1 MKYYIVKAAP
11 CEINE
16 KSTYGLFGNRSAMEV
31 DGRYYYENATLYAV
45 YDGNNT
51 VESLRVLDRVHII
64 APEDEYFFEAKNDRE
79 AIIRFNEIMKNG
91 FNAYEKKVFRKV
103 EVICKENIDGRNFYG
118 RCGIDVYNPK
128 NGLNTKILYVE
139 SYTQKV
145 GDDYRQ
151 GTCTHECYLKLDD
164 TKRKYIGTMSEIIFS

>member
-31 DGRYYYENATLYAV
+31 DGHYYYENATLYAV
-45 YDGNNT
+45 YDGNNIA
-51 VESLRVLDRVHII
+51 ESLRILDRVHII
-64 APEDEYFFEAKNDRE
+64 APEEEYFFEANSDRE
-79 AIIRFNEIMKNG
+79 AITKFNEIMKNG

-103 EVICKENIDGRNFYG
+103 EVICKENIDGKNFYG

-128 NGLNTKILYVE
+128 NGLNTQIHYIKPF
-139 SYTQKV
+139 SQKV
-145 GDDYRQ
+145 GDGVRQ
-151 GTCTHECYLKLDD
+151 GMCTCECYLKLDD
-164 TKRKYIGTMSEIIFS
+164 TKRKFIGTMSEIIFA